1 MLLYGWRWCNMNVK
15 KYEELICKLA
25 LFGADVEQ
33 IEHGISQLADWLSV
47 LLDDGNLELNDYLT
61 LYRPAFDS
69 YENTSYVVSRFL
81 TNYNCGAY
89 KEYGKVTVPKN
100 IFDIAYHI
108 GNALGEFV
116 SDNVRYNKDRNMAAT
131 KAGIESK
138 ILSLI

>member
-1 MLLYGWRWCNMNVK
+1 MTVK

-25 LFGADVEQ
+25 LFGTDVER

-47 LLDDGNLELNDYLT
+47 LLDKGGLELNDYLT

-69 YENTSYVVSRFL
+69 YEDTSYVVSRFL

-89 KEYGKVTVPKN
+89 KEYEKVLVPKD
-100 IFDIAYHI
+100 IFEITYHI
-108 GNALGEFV
+108 GNALGTFIT
-116 SDNVRYNKDRNMAAT
+116 DNVRYNKERNIAAT
-131 KAGIESK
+131 KMGIENK